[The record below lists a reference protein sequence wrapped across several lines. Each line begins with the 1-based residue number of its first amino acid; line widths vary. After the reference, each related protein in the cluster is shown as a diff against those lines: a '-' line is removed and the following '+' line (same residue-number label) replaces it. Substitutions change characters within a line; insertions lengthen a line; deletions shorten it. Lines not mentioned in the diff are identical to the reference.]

1 MQAPTDQKVG
11 MEMSQRDK
19 INRMFSWS
27 ASLTDGSAP
36 NGGGMGDPSPDVVA
50 VNDSKNGI
58 VNPAFNPPSLL
69 TQQSTVWSR
78 KQQAVCVRH
87 AFKHYGSKSNPN
99 HVLSNLNMTVAK
111 GTIYGLL
118 GASGCGKT
126 TLLSCIVGRRRLNTG
141 EIWVLGGKPGT
152 KGSGVPGKRVG
163 YMPQEI
169 ALYGEFSIAETMMY
183 FGWIFGME
191 TPEIEDRL
199 QFLLNFLDLPSQA
212 RLVKN
217 LSGGQQRRVS
227 FAVALM
233 HDPEL
238 LILDE
243 PTAGTDPVLSSI
255 IWTHLIELSNQG
267 KTVIITTHYIEE
279 ARQANVVG
287 LMRQGVLLAEDAPE
301 RLIAHYNVESL
312 EDVFLCLCNEQEVA
326 PTVEVEPEKKVPF
339 TYPFKE
345 DATNYSMFWPHTK
358 AILYKNLK
366 WITHNWFAFVMLS
379 YALSLACI
387 IESNECLKHYPP
399 QRVGVVN
406 HGENSACVNYDPRG
420 FNCSD
425 MERVD
430 FSCQFL
436 ESWRS
441 EKPHIPLSM
450 YKNIED
456 AMKDGKKRKL
466 VTILEIPYNFTSGIL
481 ERFHQGMKADSD
493 LIDTASMDIHID
505 STDYMAVYRIEQD
518 IRDVFHVVSKDHLQA
533 CGYLPRVAKAP
544 PMIIKQD
551 AFFGKN
557 IVYEPYDYSMH
568 IAIACM
574 CSITYLVPLFLLT
587 ISLCLEK
594 MSGSYTRVLVGGVRI
609 VEIFAGYVIILVVFN
624 LTNTLSMGFVQFVI
638 YGKPYGNFWLIYTM
652 LQLLGFAGVLFG
664 LFIVVLVN
672 GLAESAGIGI
682 VASLAMYTFT
692 GFYWPIEA
700 AYPPIVGLFSRLI
713 FPMTMVLKAFLS
725 IILKDAGLFDRQV
738 LYGYGICLAHS
749 VLYAGLIYLI
759 IRRRTTL

>member
-1 MQAPTDQKVG
+1 MEPTPPGAAVSVRSVYKRYSKASPWILKG
-11 MEMSQRDK
+11 
-19 INRMFSWS
+19 IN
-27 ASLTDGSAP
+27 LT
-36 NGGGMGDPSPDVVA
+36 VE
-50 VNDSKNGI
+50 
-58 VNPAFNPPSLL
+58 
-69 TQQSTVWSR
+69 
-78 KQQAVCVRH
+78 
-87 AFKHYGSKSNPN
+87 KS
-99 HVLSNLNMTVAK
+99 
-111 GTIYGLL
+111 TIYGLL

-126 TLLSCIVGRRRLNTG
+126 TLLQCLVGRHFVDYGQIQVCIDEKKL
-141 EIWVLGGKPGT
+141 LGH
-152 KGSGVPGKRVG
+152 
-163 YMPQEI
+163 MPQQV
-169 ALYGEFSIAETMMY
+169 ALYTEFSIAEVVRY
-183 FGWIFGME
+183 FGYLYGMAARD
-191 TPEIEDRL
+191 IHRKYRYL
-199 QFLLNFLDLPSQA
+199 SKLLNLPQNDEQ
-212 RLVKN
+212 LCGD

-227 FAVALM
+227 LAITLL
-233 HDPEL
+233 HDPQL

-574 CSITYLVPLFLLT
+574 CSLLLANRGRL
-587 ISLCLEK
+587 SSH
-594 MSGSYTRVLVGGVRI
+594 SGTV
-609 VEIFAGYVIILVVFN
+609 
-624 LTNTLSMGFVQFVI
+624 
-638 YGKPYGNFWLIYTM
+638 
-652 LQLLGFAGVLFG
+652 
-664 LFIVVLVN
+664 
-672 GLAESAGIGI
+672 
-682 VASLAMYTFT
+682 
-692 GFYWPIEA
+692 
-700 AYPPIVGLFSRLI
+700 
-713 FPMTMVLKAFLS
+713 
-725 IILKDAGLFDRQV
+725 
-738 LYGYGICLAHS
+738 
-749 VLYAGLIYLI
+749 
-759 IRRRTTL
+759 

>member
-1 MQAPTDQKVG
+1 MD
-11 MEMSQRDK
+11 SR
-19 INRMFSWS
+19 S
-27 ASLTDGSAP
+27 AVT
-36 NGGGMGDPSPDVVA
+36 
-50 VNDSKNGI
+50 
-58 VNPAFNPPSLL
+58 
-69 TQQSTVWSR
+69 
-78 KQQAVCVRH
+78 VRH
-87 AFKHYGSKSNPN
+87 AHKKYGRSGPWILKD
-99 HVLSNLNMTVAK
+99 LNMTIPQNQ
-111 GTIYGLL
+111 IYGLL

-126 TLLSCIVGRRRLNTG
+126 TLLKCLVGALNLDYGSIELIVKSKKQIGF
-141 EIWVLGGKPGT
+141 
-152 KGSGVPGKRVG
+152 
-163 YMPQEI
+163 MPQETSLFEEFTI
-169 ALYGEFSIAETMMY
+169 AEAFYFHAALY
-183 FGWIFGME
+183 
-191 TPEIEDRL
+191 RL
-199 QFLLNFLDLPSQA
+199 STATAKAKIKELTDVLDLPPEHRVCST
-212 RLVKN
+212 
-217 LSGGQQRRVS
+217 LSGGQARRVS
-227 FAVALM
+227 IAM
-233 HDPEL
+233 TL
-238 LILDE
+238 LHSPSLVILDE
-243 PTAGTDPVLSSI
+243 PTSGLDPLLANMFWRYLNQLSVQGQSI
-255 IWTHLIELSNQG
+255 
-267 KTVIITTHYIEE
+267 IITTHYIEE

-312 EDVFLCLCNEQEVA
+312 EDVFLCLCNEQA
-326 PTVEVEPEKKVPF
+326 TAVEVEPERKTPF
-339 TYPFKE
+339 QSPYRDDTT
-345 DATNYSMFWPHTK
+345 DYSMFWPHTR
-358 AILYKNLK
+358 AIMFKNVK
-366 WITHNWFAFVMLS
+366 WVQRNWIIFSLLS
-379 YALSLACI
+379 IFLSVSCI

-609 VEIFAGYVIILVVFN
+609 VEIFAGYVIILIVFN